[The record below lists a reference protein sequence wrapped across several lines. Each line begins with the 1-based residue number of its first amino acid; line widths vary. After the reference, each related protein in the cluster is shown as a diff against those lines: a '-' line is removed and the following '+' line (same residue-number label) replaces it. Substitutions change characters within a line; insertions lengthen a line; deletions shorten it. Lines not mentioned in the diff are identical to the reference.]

1 MLVSNRMP
9 ARQLLVW
16 DLMPY
21 AAIFEVDFS
30 RRKFPYKAGIQRRKK
45 TDNIVS
51 CRIYLK
57 SWKTTQPSANFPQCN
72 IRLRAWTDELFQTT
86 TSVNDRFHA
95 EILSGKESDY
105 EPIGFLD

>member
-1 MLVSNRMP
+1 MP

-45 TDNIVS
+45 TDNIAS

-72 IRLRAWTDELFQTT
+72 IRLRAWTDEFVFKRQPAST
-86 TSVNDRFHA
+86 
-95 EILSGKESDY
+95 
-105 EPIGFLD
+105 IGFMLRFYPERRAIMSRSAF